1 MQTVSKTYLI
11 QMQFGD
17 VFAEEID
24 RNGVIA
30 VIVVP
35 ARQFR
40 GRTPVGPVNL
50 LMRVVQRRVVLR
62 IPPEKEGNSFIE
74 LCLSP
79 KNPVPLIAHYTFY
92 TQNLPLAEP
101 KLYD

>member
-1 MQTVSKTYLI
+1 MLLVLKRYLI

-35 ARQFR
+35 SGQFR

-50 LMRVVQRRVVLR
+50 LVRVVQRCVVLR
-62 IPPEKEGNSFIE
+62 IPPEIE
-74 LCLSP
+74 
-79 KNPVPLIAHYTFY
+79 
-92 TQNLPLAEP
+92 
-101 KLYD
+101 